1 MSRIKRV
8 KSSIHSGAYNGTII
22 TPFTR
27 NEISFIFNLSFFFIA
42 FTVRLCYTYLNKKV
56 GLYMKL
62 DVNPNWTYRQA
73 AINVRT
79 LKYRYEGIL
88 SSFSLWQT
96 KEWADFI
103 SSTRDQFYALD
114 LLEWQIDNLWN
125 YMNGNFPYF
134 YLIRS
139 ASRYK

>member
-1 MSRIKRV
+1 
-8 KSSIHSGAYNGTII
+8 
-22 TPFTR
+22 
-27 NEISFIFNLSFFFIA
+27 
-42 FTVRLCYTYLNKKV
+42 
-56 GLYMKL
+56 MKL

-73 AINVRT
+73 ANNIKALR
-79 LKYRYEGIL
+79 LQYREVL
-88 SSFSLWQT
+88 ASFSLWQT

>member
-1 MSRIKRV
+1 
-8 KSSIHSGAYNGTII
+8 
-22 TPFTR
+22 
-27 NEISFIFNLSFFFIA
+27 
-42 FTVRLCYTYLNKKV
+42 
-56 GLYMKL
+56 MKL

-73 AINVRT
+73 ALNIRA
-79 LKYRYEGIL
+79 LKHRYDCVL
-88 SSFSLWQT
+88 MSFSLWQT

-134 YLIRS
+134 YLIHS